1 MLRIKNKGKYFLK
14 DSELEKEEL
23 DEFHHKDISKNII
36 NIIETEKAPYNIA
49 IIGKWGLGKSSLIG
63 FVTKYFKS
71 NSDYVITEIN
81 AWKYEK
87 EALRRVFLRQV
98 LIGLGYK
105 DKSILDEF
113 LEEIKSFTRKV
124 DKEKGKLK
132 SYFTEWI
139 PLILVAATIYVIG
152 ILFVGIGRGIFL
164 PTFGWQDFK
173 KILLEGFTSS
183 IYLPIFAVLIQR
195 YIRVSSSK
203 FNFKL
208 VPPITSTDEYEDELK
223 SMLDEK
229 KKTVIT
235 VIDDLDRLTPEKI
248 VEALDAIKAFVNYSN
263 CIFIVPFDDSI
274 LKNAL
279 RKKGVHFN
287 NNENLTIESDLF
299 LDKLF
304 QYKIFLPNILL
315 SNMPEYAIKI
325 AHKDISDLCK
335 LCGEELF
342 DKVCREI
349 LIHKSVTTP
358 RQVKKILNSFAN
370 NLLLAHRREDGY
382 LELNTLTDQKG
393 IKILAKISVLQADY
407 SEFYSKMY
415 LNMSLIDEF
424 INISETGE
432 FEKVDELLLPYF
444 DILVEENKNSTYR
457 IKKEFESLLNFLK
470 RTSNVKCED
479 ISQYL
484 YLSKDKNSIIFGDE
498 LSRSLKN
505 SVTSGTTELVKN
517 KLEENKDKNLVGLLN
532 DILQFAETY
541 EYDKCITVLIN
552 VYEYYKNFDCKSLLN
567 NIGDKVSA
575 IYNSNGEIDN
585 SKINFANLFE
595 IYILS
600 NDKNGLA
607 KLICESLENTKAKF
621 IDKLSLFFRMEY
633 DFNENAKSVVKNFIS
648 NKLGKDSELTVG
660 DFFDIETIDIIRDF
674 DKYFSD
680 INIIDKLT
688 DFIYENEIFDKDNNI
703 CKSAIELIRLNSN
716 NDKSNQAIEKIL
728 KYLSD
733 EKFYLIFADILDYY
747 ANALDENTGT
757 LVASEIFKIEDDTIY
772 DKINNLLLKMK
783 WHITENSKEDA
794 DRYIKENY
802 KCESINGI
810 LERVAKN
817 NKVKYLP
824 NSIDKINESILEN
837 YIEYE
842 TIGMLQEQYSASQR
856 EKLFNIIK
864 QHMSNAQQPSDE
876 KYNITQNLL
885 DVLCNY
891 ADNTEEINK
900 FITQVYSQIANYP
913 TNNYSIKALQLL
925 TPTLDIMNETNLQNF
940 ISWASNTSYM
950 SSYEVASI
958 TILDIL
964 KDKIEESNY
973 LTIGTNVMKYSTENS
988 LGNSLRLLRTL
999 RSKFVK
1005 GTQQITSYKDFLLKH
1020 ISQASYRKE
1029 IINDIFNYFS
1039 LIGNVSEYVIGV
1051 IKYKDVEDMVIKSSV
1066 MFINASEDKLSIVKQ
1081 VIEKINE
1088 NELNTFYEIILGIYE
1103 DKAIEVIENLSND
1116 LSREDDIRY
1125 AFNLLCLLLMKH
1137 KECKD
1142 NVISKILIMLLENS
1156 DFSVGINALNKVVEY
1171 RKFSDKSSK
1180 RQIGNAL
1187 YAMFTK
1193 ITDIA
1198 DKEKLYSCVKELE
1211 IGYSF
1216 LKEDGKKREFTDEEN
1231 SLMKKIDKSKVA

>member
-63 FVTKYFKS
+63 FVTKYFKN

-124 DKEKGKLK
+124 DKEKGKVK

-139 PLILVAATIYVIG
+139 PLILVAATIYIIG

-164 PTFGWQDFK
+164 PTFSWEDFK

-203 FNFKL
+203 FNFKF
-208 VPPITSTDEYEDELK
+208 VPPITSTDEYENKLK

-287 NNENLTIESDLF
+287 SNENLTIESDLF

-304 QYKIFLPNILL
+304 QYKIFLPNILI

-349 LIHKSVTTP
+349 LVHKNVTTP

-382 LELNTLTDQKG
+382 LELNTLTDAKG

-407 SEFYSKMY
+407 SEFYSKLY
-415 LNMSLIDEF
+415 LNTSLIDEF
-424 INISETGE
+424 LNISETGE

-444 DILVEENKNSTYR
+444 DTVYEENKNSKYR

-479 ISQYL
+479 ISKYL
-484 YLSKDKNSIIFGDE
+484 YLSKDKNSIIFGDD

-517 KLEENKDKNLVGLLN
+517 KLEENKDKNLVALLN

-541 EYDKCITVLIN
+541 EYDNCITVLIN
-552 VYEYYKNFDCKSLLN
+552 VYECYKKFDCKSLLN

-585 SKINFANLFE
+585 NQINFANSFD

-607 KLICESLENTKAKF
+607 NLIFESLENQKSKF
-621 IDKLSLFFRMEY
+621 MDKLSLFFGREY
-633 DFNENAKSVVKNFIS
+633 DFDENAKLVVKNFIS
-648 NKLGKDSELTVG
+648 NKLGKGEELTVG
-660 DFFDIETIDIIRDF
+660 DFFDIKTINITRDF
-674 DKYFSD
+674 DNYFSD
-680 INIIDKLT
+680 INILGTLT
-688 DFIYENEIFDKDNNI
+688 KYIYDNEIFDKNNNT
-703 CKSAIELIRLNSN
+703 CKAVIELVRLNCN
-716 NDKSNQAIEKIL
+716 NNKSNQAIEKIL
-728 KYLSD
+728 KYLND
-733 EKFYLIFADILDYY
+733 ERFYLIFADILDNY
-747 ANALDENTGT
+747 ANELNEDIGT
-757 LVASEIFKIEDDTIY
+757 LVASEIFKIDNDEIY
-772 DKINNLLLKMK
+772 YSMNNLLLKMK
-783 WHITENSKEDA
+783 WNITEESKENA

-802 KCESINGI
+802 KYERISVI
-810 LERVAKN
+810 LEIVARN
-817 NKVKYLP
+817 NNVKYISK
-824 NSIDKINESILEN
+824 SIDKINESILEN
-837 YIEYE
+837 NIDYE
-842 TIGMLQEQYSASQR
+842 IIGVLQEQYSESQR
-856 EKLFNIIK
+856 ESLFNIIK
-864 QHMSNAQQPSDE
+864 QQISYAQQPSDE
-876 KYNITQNLL
+876 KYNVTQNLL
-885 DVLCNY
+885 NILCNY
-891 ADNTEEINK
+891 TNNTEEINK
-900 FITQVYSQIANYP
+900 FIAQIYTQISNYP

-925 TPTLDIMNETNLQNF
+925 TPILDIINDTNLQYF
-940 ISWASNTSYM
+940 IS
-950 SSYEVASI
+950 
-958 TILDIL
+958 
-964 KDKIEESNY
+964 
-973 LTIGTNVMKYSTENS
+973 
-988 LGNSLRLLRTL
+988 
-999 RSKFVK
+999 
-1005 GTQQITSYKDFLLKH
+1005 
-1020 ISQASYRKE
+1020 
-1029 IINDIFNYFS
+1029 
-1039 LIGNVSEYVIGV
+1039 
-1051 IKYKDVEDMVIKSSV
+1051 
-1066 MFINASEDKLSIVKQ
+1066 
-1081 VIEKINE
+1081 
-1088 NELNTFYEIILGIYE
+1088 
-1103 DKAIEVIENLSND
+1103 
-1116 LSREDDIRY
+1116 
-1125 AFNLLCLLLMKH
+1125 
-1137 KECKD
+1137 
-1142 NVISKILIMLLENS
+1142 
-1156 DFSVGINALNKVVEY
+1156 
-1171 RKFSDKSSK
+1171 
-1180 RQIGNAL
+1180 
-1187 YAMFTK
+1187 
-1193 ITDIA
+1193 
-1198 DKEKLYSCVKELE
+1198 
-1211 IGYSF
+1211 
-1216 LKEDGKKREFTDEEN
+1216 
-1231 SLMKKIDKSKVA
+1231 